1 MFHISSSEVNT
12 LLKLVTHVINN
23 IEEYG
28 DVISPYGDEVRLRRL
43 AEAFDSF
50 IQAEENWADDVQMSD
65 TNIILG
71 TE

>member
-1 MFHISSSEVNT
+1 MFHINSSEVNT